1 MATIP
6 VSGRPDLARAK
17 AYTASD
23 AKARLGE
30 VIDRAMTDG
39 VATITRRGR
48 QKFALVP
55 VETLEA
61 LIVESRESE
70 RQEIEKRYESLLAK
84 MQTPEHRKAVDAL
97 FEASSEELGEAAVR
111 AARRC

>member
-6 VSGRPDLARAK
+6 VSSLPDLARAK

-30 VIDRAMTDG
+30 VIDRAMADG
-39 VATITRRGR
+39 VATITRHGR

-61 LIVESRESE
+61 LVAESRESE
-70 RQEIEKRYESLLAK
+70 RREIEQRYESLLVK
-84 MQTPEHRKAVDAL
+84 MQTKTAKAGVRAL
-97 FEASSEELGEAAVR
+97 FEASGEDLGRAAHE
-111 AARRC
+111 AARRR